1 MILGPWTVTDI
12 AVEKTA
18 AMLTRARKRA
28 QTSLAPLPP
37 KKGKGKV
44 EEPPPLP
51 PPPPPPPTTL
61 LSLPDVPLVEVLSH
75 LSVEDLVRA
84 GQANPRLGALTRT
97 HASLWRGKEQYDK
110 KYYFE
115 DAAALSALL
124 RVVPPVYKMKFTV
137 RRSPMIVAQLEVK
150 AHLEYLEIS
159 GLDRGL
165 EVLLLGLRSARLL
178 INLSITLE
186 SYFHKC
192 NFSWPQ
198 AALPGLRHVTLAS
211 TGQYYDGSRQR
222 GPDDTVLQALG
233 SLLLAHT
240 YAVPMMLFREWGEVG
255 NPVIFVFFEYFAYSR
270 TVRFLNLK
278 TLQMLPLLPLLDS
291 RPGALDRLL
300 VTVTVPFRP
309 AVVLQPLRRL
319 QDLKLLSSYYGGL
332 IPKNQL
338 VAVLESC
345 KGSPLKRLDV
355 RSCGTQTLRTL
366 ADAQLSGLKQLVLSF
381 DSDYVLEAGALRAAL
396 ASLPNL
402 HSLHILKLQTPPPPE
417 ALACIPAGA
426 IPALSL
432 VFFTDS
438 FKTDQDA
445 AEPQSDYAGFAQ
457 CQDLVRRSPMPLHVV
472 VKVTWHKRVV
482 WVPHGERCILFFKHP
497 TTTEPDAA
505 LCTLCT
511 EAETALL
518 LRCGVAAKID
528 DRVQVQ

>member
-1 MILGPWTVTDI
+1 
-12 AVEKTA
+12 
-18 AMLTRARKRA
+18 MLTRARKRA

-137 RRSPMIVAQLEVK
+137 RRSPMIVAQLVSFTRKNQLKGFTTLAVEGFTTEHCVSIIQEVK

-240 YAVPMMLFREWGEVG
+240 
-255 NPVIFVFFEYFAYSR
+255 R